1 MRFPVSFSQQRLWF
15 LDQLEPGEPT
25 YNMPYAMWLDGPL
38 DAHALQRAM
47 DAMVA
52 RHAVLRTS
60 IVAFDGVPEQV
71 VADAGTVP
79 IERIELPA
87 GLDGGERT
95 RQAES
100 IAADHA
106 RQPFVLAIHHII
118 SDGATME
125 ILIDELSAFYRA
137 ETTGAPPS
145 LPPQWMEYGD
155 YAVWQHDLLRGEEL
169 DRQLGYWR
177 EQLRGAPQVLTL
189 PSDRP
194 RPAGQSSR
202 GAVAKL
208 TVDAETTRRLAAVA
222 HDANATMFM
231 VFLTG
236 FAAVLS
242 RYARETDIVT
252 GTQAAGRTH
261 TELDPIV
268 GMFTNTVP
276 LRLSLAGDPA
286 FTGLLGRV
294 RDTTLDA
301 MLHQQVPFEKLV
313 KEFAPDRTLAL
324 PGAAHRDRET
334 RHHRVRGHT
343 GRPDHDAGDGIQ
355 HGPIR
360 PGVGRPVPALHGDPA
375 RARGGRSRHSG
386 GGPADAVGHGARR
399 ADHRAQ
405 PPGAPRRRRR
415 QRGHPA
421 PAPGVDVPRH
431 RSRRCPA
438 DEPGVRSRRPD
449 RPDSRRARR
458 RHGNAGRAVRRA
470 RHRHADG
477 AARCVVGRRRLRAA
491 GSGFPGGAAGR
502 DGPRSRPADH
512 RLRLRAPRSHPV
524 RGRRRRGDL
533 RRRPGGGG
541 VAARSRARARRRARL
556 RHLHL
561 RLDRAA

>member
-87 GLDGGERT
+87 GLDAGERT

-106 RQPFVLAIHHII
+106 RQPFDLATGPLIGAGPDRWLFVLVIHHII

-137 ETTGAPPS
+137 ETTGAPAS

-194 RPAGQSSR
+194 RPASQSSR

-301 MLHQQVPFEKLV
+301 M
-313 KEFAPDRTLAL
+313 
-324 PGAAHRDRET
+324 
-334 RHHRVRGHT
+334 
-343 GRPDHDAGDGIQ
+343 
-355 HGPIR
+355 
-360 PGVGRPVPALHGDPA
+360 
-375 RARGGRSRHSG
+375 
-386 GGPADAVGHGARR
+386 
-399 ADHRAQ
+399 
-405 PPGAPRRRRR
+405 
-415 QRGHPA
+415 
-421 PAPGVDVPRH
+421 
-431 RSRRCPA
+431 
-438 DEPGVRSRRPD
+438 
-449 RPDSRRARR
+449 
-458 RHGNAGRAVRRA
+458 
-470 RHRHADG
+470 
-477 AARCVVGRRRLRAA
+477 
-491 GSGFPGGAAGR
+491 
-502 DGPRSRPADH
+502 
-512 RLRLRAPRSHPV
+512 
-524 RGRRRRGDL
+524 
-533 RRRPGGGG
+533 
-541 VAARSRARARRRARL
+541 
-556 RHLHL
+556 
-561 RLDRAA
+561 